1 MGGLTYNLKVESSGN
16 VAFLNFLKRLDIS
29 GREYDKL
36 KDQIGEKLRDLTVL
50 RFINEVDLSEKP
62 WKPSQRAVVE
72 GGQTLT
78 DTGRL
83 RNSITFN
90 VGGDF
95 IEVGT
100 NVEYAEPL
108 QVGSLKN
115 NLAPREF
122 LGLGFADGEEVLDII
137 KVFLKGLK

>member
-1 MGGLTYNLKVESSGN
+1 MGGLTYNLEVQSTGN
-16 VAFLNFLKRLDIS
+16 KAFLAFLKRLDIS
-29 GREYDKL
+29 GPEYENL
-36 KDQIGEKLRDLTVL
+36 KKDIGETLRDQTVN
-50 RFINEVDLSEKP
+50 RFIAEIDLFEKP
-62 WKPSQRAVVE
+62 WKPSQRAVDQ

-83 RNSITFN
+83 KNSITFN

-108 QVGSLKN
+108 QLGSNKN
-115 NLAPREF
+115 NLEPRPF
-122 LGLGFADGEEVLDII
+122 LGLGFGDGEEVLDII
-137 KVFLKGLK
+137 KVFLKGLQ